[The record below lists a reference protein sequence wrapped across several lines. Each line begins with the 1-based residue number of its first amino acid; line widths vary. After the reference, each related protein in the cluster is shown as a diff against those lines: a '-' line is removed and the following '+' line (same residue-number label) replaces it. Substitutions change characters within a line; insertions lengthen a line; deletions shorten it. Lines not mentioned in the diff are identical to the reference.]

1 MFTSVRQDEVRLL
14 VKQLF
19 QDSSREKL
27 TKVELRP
34 KLLDLS
40 FNIMLRTIAGK
51 RYYGK
56 EVVDQE
62 AKQFQ
67 IIMREVTELQGS
79 SNLNDFLPVLQW
91 VDFQGLEKRMVILKK
106 KMDRFFQNLLDEHK
120 QMRGSTSSQSVNEV
134 TKMTLID
141 VMLSLQEIEPEF
153 YTDEVIK
160 SVILVSI
167 RLYQLN
173 LTK

>member
-1 MFTSVRQDEVRLL
+1 
-14 VKQLF
+14 
-19 QDSSREKL
+19 
-27 TKVELRP
+27 
-34 KLLDLS
+34 
-40 FNIMLRTIAGK
+40 MLRTIAGN

-106 KMDRFFQNLLDEHK
+106 KMDMFFQNLVDEHK
-120 QMRGSTSSQSVNEV
+120 RMRSSASSQSVNEV

>member
-1 MFTSVRQDEVRLL
+1 MDH
-14 VKQLF
+14 
-19 QDSSREKL
+19 
-27 TKVELRP
+27 
-34 KLLDLS
+34 S
-40 FNIMLRTIAGK
+40 FNIMLRTIAGN

-106 KMDRFFQNLLDEHK
+106 KMDMFFQNLVDEHK
-120 QMRGSTSSQSVNEV
+120 RMRSSASSQSVNEV

>member
-1 MFTSVRQDEVRLL
+1 
-14 VKQLF
+14 
-19 QDSSREKL
+19 
-27 TKVELRP
+27 
-34 KLLDLS
+34 
-40 FNIMLRTIAGK
+40 MLRTIAGK

-67 IIMREVTELQGS
+67 IIMREVIELQGS

-106 KMDRFFQNLLDEHK
+106 KMDMFFQNLVDEHK
-120 QMRGSTSSQSVNEV
+120 RMRSSASSQSVNEV

>member
-1 MFTSVRQDEVRLL
+1 
-14 VKQLF
+14 
-19 QDSSREKL
+19 
-27 TKVELRP
+27 
-34 KLLDLS
+34 
-40 FNIMLRTIAGK
+40 MLRTIAGN

-106 KMDRFFQNLLDEHK
+106 KMDMFFQNLVDDHK
-120 QMRGSTSSQSVNEV
+120 RMRSSASSQSVNEV

>member
-1 MFTSVRQDEVRLL
+1 
-14 VKQLF
+14 
-19 QDSSREKL
+19 
-27 TKVELRP
+27 
-34 KLLDLS
+34 
-40 FNIMLRTIAGK
+40 MLRTIAGN

-79 SNLNDFLPVLQW
+79 SNLNVFLPVLQW
-91 VDFQGLEKRMVILKK
+91 VDFQWLEKRMVIFKK
-106 KMDRFFQNLLDEHK
+106 KIDMFFQNLVDEHK
-120 QMRGSTSSQSVNEV
+120 RMRSSASSQSVNEV

>member
-1 MFTSVRQDEVRLL
+1 
-14 VKQLF
+14 
-19 QDSSREKL
+19 
-27 TKVELRP
+27 
-34 KLLDLS
+34 
-40 FNIMLRTIAGK
+40 MLRTIAGK

-106 KMDRFFQNLLDEHK
+106 KMDMFFQNLVDEHK
-120 QMRGSTSSQSVNEV
+120 RMRSSASIQSVNEV
-134 TKMTLID
+134 TKMILID

>member
-1 MFTSVRQDEVRLL
+1 
-14 VKQLF
+14 
-19 QDSSREKL
+19 
-27 TKVELRP
+27 
-34 KLLDLS
+34 
-40 FNIMLRTIAGK
+40 MLRTIAGK

-106 KMDRFFQNLLDEHK
+106 KMDRFFQNLVDEHK
-120 QMRGSTSSQSVNEV
+120 RMRGSASSQSVNEV
-134 TKMTLID
+134 KKMTLID
-141 VMLSLQEIEPEF
+141 VMLSLQEMEPEF
-153 YTDEVIK
+153 YTDEVVK